1 LVVAERDLGAR
12 WTATAWPFAAE
23 RGHER
28 YGQQLSGAELVG
40 EFLKYVGAEVIFG
53 IPGGASLPLN
63 DAFTRLHAADGV
75 RYVLTAHEQGAA
87 FEAEGYAA
95 ASGRVGFCTG
105 TSGPGAT
112 NLVTGLADA
121 YRDSRPV
128 FAITGNTATTA
139 EPEAFQAID
148 IVGITHGRA
157 TKASYRPERP
167 ELVQAALV
175 RAYHTAVTGRPGS
188 VLIDLPRDVQV
199 GRAEMRRWEE
209 LLADF
214 DWSAPAGD
222 GTGLAEAARL
232 LASAE
237 RPLIYAGHG
246 VALAGAAS
254 ELRELSHLLGA
265 PVATTV
271 HGLGLLAADD
281 PLNLGMI
288 GMHGTIPAN
297 LAPYLADVVVALG
310 ARFDDRVV
318 GAKPE
323 QFAPTARVVHV
334 DVDAG
339 QLNRVRAV
347 DLAVHA
353 DAGVALRALLE
364 HARRSPPVDRSG
376 WLAELVE
383 VGQAMPIQSYDVPDS
398 DELSHEFVYGE
409 MARQLAAAA
418 VPDVVATF
426 DVGTHQMKGAQWF
439 PVSRPRSFV
448 TSGGMGSMGC
458 ALPMAVGAA
467 LARPAATVVAA
478 VGDGG
483 FVMSSHELDT
493 IGGYGV
499 PVKVLL
505 FDDAHLGMVTN
516 WHGLFFGGR
525 KLTSDRRRGRE
536 TAPADLVALRALGAE
551 LAGAPS
557 VEDAV
562 DALTGA
568 VASLAAS
575 EGHQF
580 ALTAASYGIPAER
593 VQTKEQLRAAVA
605 RAIGTPGPYLI
616 HVVLPRPN
624 QVYPLM
630 QPGTS
635 PQEIVWRESEP
646 GSGVPVRARER
657 FDYET
662 RRLRPEG

>member
-1 LVVAERDLGAR
+1 MVVAERDLEAR
-12 WTATAWPFAAE
+12 QALAERHFAAA

-28 YGQQLSGAELVG
+28 YGQALSGAELVG
-40 EFLKYVGAEVIFG
+40 EFLKYVGADLIFG

-63 DAFTRLHAADGV
+63 DAFTRLHVEDGV
-75 RYVLTAHEQGAA
+75 RYVLTGHEQGAA

-112 NLVTGLADA
+112 NLITGLADA

-148 IVGITHGRA
+148 IVGITDGKA
-157 TKASYRPERP
+157 TKLSCRPERP
-167 ELVQAALV
+167 EQVQAALV
-175 RAYHTAVTGRPGS
+175 RAYHAAVTGRPGA
-188 VLIDLPRDVQV
+188 VLVDLPRDVQV
-199 GRAEMRRWEE
+199 GRAEMRPWEE
-209 LLADF
+209 LLAEL
-214 DWSAPAGD
+214 DWERPAGD
-222 GTGLAEAARL
+222 RAGLAEAARL

-237 RPLIYAGHG
+237 RPLLYAGHG

-254 ELRELSHLLGA
+254 ELRELSHRLGA

-271 HGLGLLAADD
+271 HGLGLMPADD
-281 PLNLGMI
+281 PLNLGML
-288 GMHGTIPAN
+288 GMHGTIAAN

-318 GAKPE
+318 GARPA
-323 QFAPTARVVHV
+323 QFAPSARVVHV
-334 DVDAG
+334 DVDAR

-353 DAGVALRALLE
+353 DVGVALRSLLDE
-364 HARRSPPVDRSG
+364 LAAAPSLDRSG
-376 WLAELVE
+376 WLAQLDE
-383 VGQAMPIQSYDVPDS
+383 VRRAMPIQSYDAPES
-398 DELSHEFVYGE
+398 DELSHEFVYTE
-409 MARQLAAAA
+409 MARQLRAAEAA
-418 VPDVVATF
+418 DVVATF

-467 LARPAATVVAA
+467 LARPAATVVAS

-493 IGGYGV
+493 IGGYGI

-536 TAPADLVALRALGAE
+536 TAPADLVGLRALGAE
-551 LAGAPS
+551 LAGALS
-557 VEDAV
+557 VDDAV
-562 DALTGA
+562 DALAGA
-568 VASLAAS
+568 VASLAAD

-593 VQTKEQLRAAVA
+593 VQTKAQLRAAVR
-605 RAIGTPGPYLI
+605 RALAIPGPYLI
-616 HVVLPRPN
+616 HVVLPRQN

-635 PQEIVWRESEP
+635 PQEIVWRESAP
-646 GSGVPVRARER
+646 GSGVPVYARER
-657 FDYET
+657 FDYQG
-662 RRLRPEG
+662 RRLRPE